1 MKKLMIGLLLF
12 LRPGAAQA
20 VQPSGSEAE
29 LQTIVVKPGDTL
41 WSISNTYLKDP
52 KKWNLILKY
61 NRLPSSDPSIALPG
75 MPLRVPTTLLKEEY
89 RAAKLVYS
97 LNEVLYRRT
106 GVSDWRGVNMKMDLF
121 KNDTVRT
128 MAEARADVKFYTG
141 EILNLFPNSIAVL
154 RPPGKKDIDVELLA
168 GELRSVK
175 SRVITASA
183 VIIPKT
189 KDTEFGAK
197 LKDDLTTL
205 VQVTKGKVDV
215 KAQGKTVE
223 VSEGFAS
230 EVKMDMPPSQPVKLP
245 PLPQFEQGSVT
256 ALSAT
261 GGPQLRTDGGVVS
274 LANLKTSLKTPGG
287 PSANL
292 PKGEVPK
299 NIPTA
304 DMNDKGI
311 DTSEIVKMLSVG
323 NPIQGYHLQVSKDQ
337 AFTTTVLNKEYD
349 AFDKIDLNEILPPGN
364 YFMRIALVDLLG
376 FEGKF
381 SPPRPLRVGG
391 GQ

>member
-1 MKKLMIGLLLF
+1 MKIVIISLLMLL
-12 LRPGAAQA
+12 RSGSAYAAK
-20 VQPSGSEAE
+20 PSGSAAE

-52 KKWNLILKY
+52 KKWNVILKY

-97 LNEVLYRRT
+97 LNEVLFRRT
-106 GVSDWRGVNMKMDLF
+106 GVTDWQGVNMKMDLF
-121 KNDTVRT
+121 KNDTLRT
-128 MAEARADVKFYTG
+128 MADARADVKFYTG

-154 RPPGKKDIDVELLA
+154 RPPGKKNFDVELLA
-168 GELRSVK
+168 GELRGVR

-183 VIIPKT
+183 RITPKT
-189 KDTEFGAK
+189 RDTEFGAK

-215 KAQGKTVE
+215 EAQGKTVE

-245 PLPQFEQGSVT
+245 PLPQFDQGSDT
-256 ALSAT
+256 ALTASGKA
-261 GGPQLRTDGGVVS
+261 QFNSDGGVVS
-274 LANLKTSLKTPGG
+274 IANMKPMGKTGG
-287 PSANL
+287 PAANL
-292 PKGEVPK
+292 PKGGLPKEMPKADLNDK
-299 NIPTA
+299 NIDTA
-304 DMNDKGI
+304 
-311 DTSEIVKMLSVG
+311 EIVKMLSVG
-323 NPIQGYHLQVSKDQ
+323 NPIQSYHLQVSKDQ
-337 AFTTTVLNKEYD
+337 TFTTTVLNKEYD
-349 AFDKIDLNEILPPGN
+349 AFDKIDINDLLPPGN

-381 SPPRPLRVGG
+381 SAPRPLKVGG
-391 GQ
+391 GR

>member
-1 MKKLMIGLLLF
+1 MKKFILGFLLL
-12 LRPGAAQA
+12 LRPGAVRAA
-20 VQPSGSEAE
+20 EE

-52 KKWNLILKY
+52 KKWNVILKY

-97 LNEVLYRRT
+97 LNEVLFRRT
-106 GVSDWRGVNMKMDLF
+106 GVTDWQGVNMKMELF
-121 KNDTVRT
+121 KNDTLRT

-154 RPPGKKDIDVELLA
+154 RPPGKKNVDVELLA

-183 VIIPKT
+183 RITPKT

-215 KAQGKTVE
+215 EAQGKTVE
-223 VSEGFAS
+223 VLEGFAS
-230 EVKMDMPPSQPVKLP
+230 EVKMDMAPSQPVKMP
-245 PLPQFEQGSVT
+245 ELPQFAQGSVT
-256 ALSAT
+256 ALST
-261 GGPQLRTDGGVVS
+261 SGGPQLRTDGGVVS
-274 LANLKTSLKTPGG
+274 LANMKTPSR
-287 PSANL
+287 PTANL
-292 PKGEVPK
+292 PKADLPK
-299 NIPTA
+299 NIPAA
-304 DMNDKGI
+304 DINDKGI

-323 NPIQGYHLQVSKDQ
+323 NPVQSYHLQVSKDQ
-337 AFTTTVLNKEYD
+337 SFTTTVLNKEYD
-349 AFDKIDLNEILPPGN
+349 AFDKIDLNELLPPGN
-364 YFMRIALVDLLG
+364 YYMRIALVDLLG

-381 SPPRPLRVGG
+381 SAPRPLKVGG

>member
-1 MKKLMIGLLLF
+1 MKKFILGFLLL
-12 LRPGAAQA
+12 LRPGAVRAA
-20 VQPSGSEAE
+20 EE

-52 KKWNLILKY
+52 KKWNVILKY

-97 LNEVLYRRT
+97 LNEVLFRRT
-106 GVSDWRGVNMKMDLF
+106 GVTDWQGVNMKMELF
-121 KNDTVRT
+121 KNDTLRT

-154 RPPGKKDIDVELLA
+154 RPPGKKNVDVELLA

-183 VIIPKT
+183 RITPKT
-189 KDTEFGAK
+189 RDTEFGAK

-215 KAQGKTVE
+215 EAQGKTVE
-223 VSEGFAS
+223 VLEGFAS
-230 EVKMDMPPSQPVKLP
+230 EVKMDMAPSQPVKMP
-245 PLPQFEQGSVT
+245 ELPQFAQGSVT
-256 ALSAT
+256 ALST
-261 GGPQLRTDGGVVS
+261 SGGPQLRTDGGVVS
-274 LANLKTSLKTPGG
+274 LANMKTPSR
-287 PSANL
+287 PTANL
-292 PKGEVPK
+292 PKADLPK
-299 NIPTA
+299 NIPAA
-304 DMNDKGI
+304 DINDKGI

-323 NPIQGYHLQVSKDQ
+323 NPVQSYHLQVSKDQ
-337 AFTTTVLNKEYD
+337 SFTTTILNKEYD
-349 AFDKIDLNEILPPGN
+349 AFDKIDLNELLPPGN
-364 YFMRIALVDLLG
+364 YYMRIALVDLLG

-381 SPPRPLRVGG
+381 SAPRPIKVGG

>member
-1 MKKLMIGLLLF
+1 MRKFIIGFLLL
-12 LRPGAAQA
+12 LRPGAARA
-20 VQPSGSEAE
+20 AEE

-52 KKWNLILKY
+52 KKWNVILKY

-97 LNEVLYRRT
+97 LNEVLFRRT
-106 GVSDWRGVNMKMDLF
+106 GVTDWQGVNMKMDLF
-121 KNDTVRT
+121 KNDTLRT

-154 RPPGKKDIDVELLA
+154 RPPGKKNVDVELLA

-183 VIIPKT
+183 RITPKT
-189 KDTEFGAK
+189 RDTEFGAK

-215 KAQGKTVE
+215 EAQGKTVE
-223 VSEGFAS
+223 VLEGFAS
-230 EVKMDMPPSQPVKLP
+230 EVKMDMAPSQPVKMP
-245 PLPQFEQGSVT
+245 ELPQFEHGTVT
-256 ALSAT
+256 ALSTAA
-261 GGPQLRTDGGVVS
+261 GPQLRTDGGVIS
-274 LANLKTSLKTPGG
+274 LANMKTSSRPT
-287 PSANL
+287 ANL
-292 PKGEVPK
+292 PKADLPK
-299 NIPTA
+299 NIPAA
-304 DMNDKGI
+304 DIDGKGI
-311 DTSEIVKMLSVG
+311 DTTEIVKMLSVG
-323 NPIQGYHLQVSKDQ
+323 NPIQSYHLQVSKDQ
-337 AFTTTVLNKEYD
+337 SFTTTVLNKEYD
-349 AFDKIDLNEILPPGN
+349 AFDKIDLNELLPPGN
-364 YFMRIALVDLLG
+364 YYMRIALVDLLG

-381 SPPRPLRVGG
+381 SAPRPLKVGG

>member
-1 MKKLMIGLLLF
+1 MRKFIIGFLLL
-12 LRPGAAQA
+12 LRPGAAGA
-20 VQPSGSEAE
+20 AEE

-52 KKWNLILKY
+52 KKWNVILKY

-97 LNEVLYRRT
+97 LNEVLFRRT
-106 GVSDWRGVNMKMDLF
+106 GVTDWQGVNMKMELF
-121 KNDTVRT
+121 KNDTLRT

-154 RPPGKKDIDVELLA
+154 RPPGKKNVDVELLA

-183 VIIPKT
+183 RITPKT

-215 KAQGKTVE
+215 EAQGKTVE
-223 VSEGFAS
+223 VLEGFAS
-230 EVKMDMPPSQPVKLP
+230 EVKMDMAPSQPVKMP
-245 PLPQFEQGSVT
+245 ELPQFEHGTVT
-256 ALSAT
+256 ALSTSA
-261 GGPQLRTDGGVVS
+261 GPQLRTDGGVIS
-274 LANLKTSLKTPGG
+274 LANMKTSSKPT
-287 PSANL
+287 ANL
-292 PKGEVPK
+292 PKADLPK
-299 NIPTA
+299 NIPAA
-304 DMNDKGI
+304 DIDGKGI
-311 DTSEIVKMLSVG
+311 DTTEIVKMLSVG
-323 NPIQGYHLQVSKDQ
+323 NPIQSYHLQVSKDQ
-337 AFTTTVLNKEYD
+337 SFTTTVLNKEYD
-349 AFDKIDLNEILPPGN
+349 AFDKIDLNELLPPGN
-364 YFMRIALVDLLG
+364 YYMRIALVDLLG

-381 SPPRPLRVGG
+381 SAPRPLKVGG